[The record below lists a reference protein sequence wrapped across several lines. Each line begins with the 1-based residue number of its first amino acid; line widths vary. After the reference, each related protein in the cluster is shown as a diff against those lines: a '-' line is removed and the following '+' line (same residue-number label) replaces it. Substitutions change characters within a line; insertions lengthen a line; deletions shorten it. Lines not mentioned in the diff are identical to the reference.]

1 MLQLN
6 LVRKKL
12 QCKMAWV
19 YLILAGA
26 FEVVGVTGMNKVA
39 KDKNLQSYMVLF
51 LGFILSFGFLSLAM
65 NALPMGLSY
74 AVWTGIGTVGGTIV
88 GMLFYGESK
97 DWKRISFIGLILIAV
112 IGLKLTT

>member
-1 MLQLN
+1 M
-6 LVRKKL
+6 
-12 QCKMAWV
+12 

-39 KDKNLQSYMVLF
+39 KAKNLQSYTVLI
-51 LGFILSFGFLSLAM
+51 LGFLFSFSFLSLAM
-65 NALPMGLSY
+65 KTLPMGVTY

-88 GMLFYGESK
+88 GMLFYGDAK
-97 DWKRISFIGLILIAV
+97 DWKRIFFIAIILISV

>member
-1 MLQLN
+1 
-6 LVRKKL
+6 
-12 QCKMAWV
+12 MAWL

-51 LGFILSFGFLSLAM
+51 LGFILSFGFLNLAM
-65 NALPMGLSY
+65 KGLPMGISY
-74 AVWTGIGTVGGTIV
+74 AVWTGIGTVGGTII

-97 DWKRISFIGLILIAV
+97 DWRRILFIAMILAAV
-112 IGLKLTT
+112 IGLKMTT